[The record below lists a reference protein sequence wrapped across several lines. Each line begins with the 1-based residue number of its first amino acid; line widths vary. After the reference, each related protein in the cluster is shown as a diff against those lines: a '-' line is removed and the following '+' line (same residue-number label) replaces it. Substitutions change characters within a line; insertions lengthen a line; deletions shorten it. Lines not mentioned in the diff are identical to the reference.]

1 MGNFTSVQ
9 LKADAIYSRKDL
21 EQLFDIKDA
30 TLKNGIFQP
39 KGYDSVWLFLT
50 EEKPLEQTQ
59 YVDTLTGDV
68 LGMQGQKKRR
78 TDHLI
83 LEHKERGLELLVF
96 HRRNKLEYPAYGFRY
111 QGAFFYESHSSLDS
125 NPTSFILRREHTES
139 INTNLKEIERK
150 EDAQGAFN
158 PSDTK
163 DARER
168 TLTSIVRRRGQTR
181 FRKLLLKAYEGRCA
195 VTKCEIEPI
204 LEAAHIHPYLGDQ
217 TNVVSNGLLLRAD
230 IHTLFDLGMLWIEPE
245 SLAIRIADRL
255 KYSEY
260 SSLEGRLL
268 ILPERV
274 SDHPSQA
281 ALAFRR
287 KFDVRD

>member
-1 MGNFTSVQ
+1 MGNLTSDR
-9 LKADAIYSRKDL
+9 LKPDAIYSRNDL
-21 EQLFDIKDA
+21 KQLFDIKDA

-50 EEKPLEQTQ
+50 EEKPREQTQ

-68 LGMQGQKKRR
+68 LGMQGQKERR

-96 HRRNKLEYPAYGFRY
+96 YRRNKLEYPAYGFRY
-111 QGAFFYESHSSLDS
+111 QGAFFYESHSNLDS
-125 NPTSFILRREHTES
+125 KATSFILRREGTES
-139 INTNLKEIERK
+139 VDTSLKEIERK
-150 EDAQGAFN
+150 EDALGAFD
-158 PSDTK
+158 PSDSK

-181 FRKLLLKAYEGRCA
+181 FRKILLRAYEGRCA

-217 TNVVSNGLLLRAD
+217 TDVVSNGLLLRAD
-230 IHTLFDLGMLWIEPE
+230 IHTLFDFGMLWIEPE
-245 SLAIRIADRL
+245 SLAIRISDRL

-260 SSLEGRLL
+260 SSLEGQLL
-268 ILPERV
+268 ILPKNV

-281 ALAFRR
+281 ALTFR
-287 KFDVRD
+287 KNLN